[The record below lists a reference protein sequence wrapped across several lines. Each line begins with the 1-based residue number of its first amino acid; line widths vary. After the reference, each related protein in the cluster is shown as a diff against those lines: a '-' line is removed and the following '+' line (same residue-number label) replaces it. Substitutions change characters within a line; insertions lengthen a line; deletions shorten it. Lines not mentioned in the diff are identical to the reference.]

1 MGKRGVNER
10 GARLGRRWDSGKSGD
25 KAQRRMSEVKVLQM
39 VQFLETGDYGHDRE
53 SRWWEVR
60 RPKKN

>member
-10 GARLGRRWDSGKSGD
+10 GAWLGRRWDSGKSRD

-39 VQFLETGDYGHDRE
+39 VQFLETGDYGHDW
-53 SRWWEVR
+53 WWEVR

>member
-1 MGKRGVNER
+1 MNER
-10 GARLGRRWDSGKSGD
+10 GARLDRRWDSGKSRD
-25 KAQRRMSEVKVLQM
+25 KAQRRTSEVKVLQM

-60 RPKKN
+60 RLKTN